1 MAKPTI
7 DISSHRKRLDD
18 AHSKGEVSSKE
29 YRRIH
34 KGMSNVAVGQKQGFD
49 YSIDDKTRTFDAKK
63 DGQDAKGRLG
73 GVTAMNPLAGRK
85 TSKAITFIASDKRK
99 EEGNPG
105 SAASAVYT
113 AGTRP
118 AIPSP
123 VVNISVTPPAAVA
136 PSTVAKAT
144 PAKAGTTAKP
154 ATGTPVQ
161 TPPTAVTKPS
171 TVPAAVAPMA
181 PAVALAKPPL
191 NSNAPESHPVITA
204 EEAVFSNSG
213 MEGFGRSM
221 LPKQPKQS
229 ERPVSF
235 TSYPQGGFT
244 LDEIRNRYNGV
255 TKNPDVPASVSP
267 QTSIPSQYPQGGYR
281 LEDIQKRTGPEP
293 IKGSDAS
300 FVQKYPVG
308 IKPKTQ
314 IPQSVTS
321 EINERTRVSSEK
333 QTNNPV
339 MPKIKTQAPKGFQ
352 HQYGHV
358 YRKGNVDYVKN
369 GKGEFVLLT
378 ANNQG
383 TRFYQKGGRIP
394 RFGNGADQILK
405 AGQNAN
411 NMATNA
417 NNAAWHLGAG
427 KYGVKKPENFNMF
440 ANRPTPAPTVTT
452 PTETAVNVPKKFSF
466 RDKASGLFNQNKS
479 GGKPGLFS
487 DTDSLINTGLGVF
500 GALGGLTNK
509 APQAPVSAKAN
520 FRIRPATGDP
530 DTLARMKTSSEET
543 YRGTVRQLRNNVGS
557 DSTSYVRGVLGA
569 GKNKD
574 NARFQAYSMD
584 SQIRIQDRQ
593 REDYMKMAQDQ
604 TNNQLANQDIQTKF
618 NWDAQRFGQRAQG
631 AQAMANSA
639 LQFGVNKRANMYNNK
654 IAEKNANAELG
665 MMEGNLRTQLINEF
679 VRSNGGRRPS
689 DAELQQMLNQAIPQ
703 KPTLFQS

>member
-63 DGQDAKGRLG
+63 DGQDAKGRIG
-73 GVTAMNPLAGRK
+73 GVTAKNPLAGRK

-99 EEGNPG
+99 EEGNPAP
-105 SAASAVYT
+105 AAPAVNT

-136 PSTVAKAT
+136 PSTDAKAT
-144 PAKAGTTAKP
+144 EKPTTAKPVTTAKP
-154 ATGTPVQ
+154 ASGQPAQ
-161 TPPTAVTKPS
+161 APPTAAPKPA
-171 TVPAAVAPMA
+171 TVPSAVAPTA
-181 PAVALAKPPL
+181 PAVAPAKPPL
-191 NSNAPESHPVITA
+191 NSNAPVAPPVVTA
-204 EEAVFSNSG
+204 EQAVFPNSG
-213 MEGFGRSM
+213 
-221 LPKQPKQS
+221 KQPKQG
-229 ERPVSF
+229 ERPVGF

-255 TKNPDVPASVSP
+255 KKDQEVSDSRGP
-267 QTSIPSQYPQGGYR
+267 QTSLPAQYPQGGYR
-281 LEDIQKRTGPEP
+281 LEDIQKRNGPEP

-314 IPQSVTS
+314 IPQSVTN
-321 EINERTRVSSEK
+321 EINERTRISSEK

-339 MPKIKTQAPKGFQ
+339 VPKIKTQAPKEFQ

-358 YRKGNVDYVKN
+358 YRKGNVDYLKN

-394 RFGNGADQILK
+394 RFVNGADEILK

-427 KYGVKKPENFNMF
+427 RYGVKKPEGFNAF
-440 ANRPTPAPTVTT
+440 ANKPATAPTV
-452 PTETAVNVPKKFSF
+452 PALTETVADGPKKFSF
-466 RDKASGLFNQNKS
+466 RDKSTGLFNQNKS

-487 DTDSLINTGLGVF
+487 DTDSWINTGLGIA

-509 APQAPVSAKAN
+509 APKAPVSAKAN
-520 FRIRPATGDP
+520 FRIRPTIGDP
-530 DTLARMKTSSEET
+530 DTLARMKNSSEET
-543 YRGTVRQLRNNVGS
+543 YRGTVRELRNNVGS

-593 REDYMKMAQDQ
+593 REDYMKMAEDQ
-604 TNNQLANQDIQTKF
+604 TNNQLTNQDIQTKF
-618 NWDAQRFGQRAQG
+618 NWDAQRWGQRAQG
-631 AQAMANSA
+631 AQAMGNSA
-639 LQFGVNKRANMYNNK
+639 LQFGVDRRTNLANNATAEKRAN
-654 IAEKNANAELG
+654 AEMG
-665 MMEGNLRTQLINEF
+665 MMENTLRKDIYNNLI
-679 VRSNGGRRPS
+679 RRKGIPPTSAEIEAEMQKFKPS
-689 DAELQQMLNQAIPQ
+689 LY
-703 KPTLFQS
+703 KV